1 MSVDSFK
8 LLQEVPVST
17 QKPHIHSVF
26 RGLSDYHTRHSSSNT
41 FNNS

>member
-26 RGLSDYHTRHSSSNT
+26 RGLSDTTHATAVQT
-41 FNNS
+41 VVV